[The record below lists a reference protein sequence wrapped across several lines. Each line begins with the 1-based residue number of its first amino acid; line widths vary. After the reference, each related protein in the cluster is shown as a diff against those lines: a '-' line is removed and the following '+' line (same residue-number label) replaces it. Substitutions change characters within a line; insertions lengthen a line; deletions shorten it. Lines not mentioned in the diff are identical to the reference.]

1 MTPKTMRSQLAGF
14 AGDDDIAFHVCAPLI
29 KLLSHWPLS
38 SFTDTSVARLQG
50 VPMVLPLLYRATCS
64 VKAALVVAAMPWF
77 RAADKALGR

>member
-38 SFTDTSVARLQG
+38 SFTDTSVARLQT
-50 VPMVLPLLYRATCS
+50 ATARMKGRLANATS
-64 VKAALVVAAMPWF
+64 SGIPSIVAE
-77 RAADKALGR
+77 DL